1 MSKGQKGNGSL
12 SGVRLLTVSAMLTAI
27 SVVIGIFCKTYLN
40 FGDGLF
46 RITFENLPIIM
57 AGILYGPI
65 IGGVVG
71 LSTDLISY
79 MLSPQIYPINIIV
92 TIGATLVGVV
102 SGIVSKFIIKKNG
115 NTQIIAAGALSHVIC
130 SMIIKSIGLFEFYSF
145 MVLLRIPTYLVIGT
159 LEIFLLCRLL
169 QRKSFAKIVGYR
181 VDSKT
186 EKEVN
191 NSELQ

>member
-1 MSKGQKGNGSL
+1 MSKGQKGKGSL
-12 SGVRLLTVSAMLTAI
+12 SGARLLTVTAMLTAI

-79 MLSPQIYPINIIV
+79 MLSTQVYPINLLV

-102 SGIVSKFIIKKNG
+102 AGIVAKYIIKKNG
-115 NTQIIAAGALSHVIC
+115 NLQIIVAGALSHVIC
-130 SMIIKSIGLFEFYSF
+130 SMIIKSIGLYEFYNI
-145 MVLLRIPTYLVIGT
+145 MVLLRIPTYLVIGS
-159 LEIFLLCRLL
+159 LEIFLLCKLL
-169 QRKSFAKIVGYR
+169 NRKSFAKIVGYR
-181 VDSKT
+181 VSDNT
-186 EKEVN
+186 NNEVEN
-191 NSELQ
+191 K

>member
-1 MSKGQKGNGSL
+1 MSKGQKSKSSL
-12 SGVRLLTVSAMLTAI
+12 SGARLLTVTAMLTAI

-79 MLSPQIYPINIIV
+79 MLSTQVYPINLLV

-102 SGIVSKFIIKKNG
+102 AGIVSKYIIKKNG
-115 NTQIIAAGALSHVIC
+115 NLQIIVAGALSHVIC
-130 SMIIKSIGLFEFYSF
+130 SMIIKSIGLYEFYNI
-145 MVLLRIPTYLVIGT
+145 MVLLRIPTYLVIGS
-159 LEIFLLCRLL
+159 LEIFLLCKLL
-169 QRKSFAKIVGYR
+169 NRKSFAKIVGYR
-181 VDSKT
+181 TSDNT
-186 EKEVN
+186 NNEVEN
-191 NSELQ
+191 K

>member
-1 MSKGQKGNGSL
+1 MSKGQKSKGSL
-12 SGVRLLTVSAMLTAI
+12 SGARLLTVTAMLTAI

-79 MLSPQIYPINIIV
+79 MLSTQVYPINLLV

-102 SGIVSKFIIKKNG
+102 AGIVSKYIIKKNG
-115 NTQIIAAGALSHVIC
+115 NLQIIVAGALSHVIC
-130 SMIIKSIGLFEFYSF
+130 SMIIKSIGLYEFYNI
-145 MVLLRIPTYLVIGT
+145 MVLLRIPTYLVIGS
-159 LEIFLLCRLL
+159 LEIFLLCKLL
-169 QRKSFAKIVGYR
+169 NRKSFAKIVGYR
-181 VDSKT
+181 TSDNT
-186 EKEVN
+186 NNEVEN
-191 NSELQ
+191 K

>member
-1 MSKGQKGNGSL
+1 MSKGQKGKGSL
-12 SGVRLLTVSAMLTAI
+12 SGARLLTVTAMLTAI

-79 MLSPQIYPINIIV
+79 MLSTQVYPINLLV

-102 SGIVSKFIIKKNG
+102 AGIVAKYIIKKNG
-115 NTQIIAAGALSHVIC
+115 NLQIIVAGALSHVIC
-130 SMIIKSIGLFEFYSF
+130 SMIIKSIGLYEFYNI
-145 MVLLRIPTYLVIGT
+145 MVLLRIPTYLVIGS
-159 LEIFLLCRLL
+159 LEIFLLCKLL
-169 QRKSFAKIVGYR
+169 NRKSFAKIVGYR
-181 VDSKT
+181 TSDNT
-186 EKEVN
+186 NNEVEN
-191 NSELQ
+191 K

>member
-1 MSKGQKGNGSL
+1 MSKGQKGKGSL
-12 SGVRLLTVSAMLTAI
+12 SGARLLTVTAMLTAI

-79 MLSPQIYPINIIV
+79 MLSTQVYPINLLV

-102 SGIVSKFIIKKNG
+102 AGIVSKYIIKKNG
-115 NTQIIAAGALSHVIC
+115 NLQIIVAGALSHVIC
-130 SMIIKSIGLFEFYSF
+130 SMIIKSIGLYEFYNI
-145 MVLLRIPTYLVIGT
+145 MVLLRIPTYLVIGS
-159 LEIFLLCRLL
+159 LEIFLLCKLL
-169 QRKSFAKIVGYR
+169 NRKSFAKIVGYR
-181 VDSKT
+181 TSDNT
-186 EKEVN
+186 NNEVEN
-191 NSELQ
+191 K

>member
-1 MSKGQKGNGSL
+1 MSKGQKGSGSL
-12 SGVRLLTVSAMLTAI
+12 SGARLLTVTAMLTAI

-79 MLSPQIYPINIIV
+79 MLSTQIYPINLLV

-102 SGIVSKFIIKKNG
+102 AGVVAKYIIKKNG
-115 NTQIIAAGALSHVIC
+115 NLQIIVAGALSHVIC
-130 SMIIKSIGLFEFYSF
+130 SMIIKSIGLFEFYNF
-145 MVLLRIPTYLVIGT
+145 MVLVRIPTYLVIGA
-159 LEIFLLCRLL
+159 LEIFLLCKLL
-169 QRKSFAKIVGYR
+169 SRKSFAKIVGYR
-181 VDSKT
+181 IIENT
-186 EKEVN
+186 NNEVEN
-191 NSELQ
+191 K

>member
-1 MSKGQKGNGSL
+1 MSKGQKSKGSL
-12 SGVRLLTVSAMLTAI
+12 SGARLLTVTAMLTAI

-79 MLSPQIYPINIIV
+79 MLSTQVYPINLLV

-102 SGIVSKFIIKKNG
+102 AGIVAKYIIKKNG
-115 NTQIIAAGALSHVIC
+115 NLQIIVAGALSHVIC
-130 SMIIKSIGLFEFYSF
+130 SMIIKSIGLYEFYNI
-145 MVLLRIPTYLVIGT
+145 MVLLRIPTYLVIGS
-159 LEIFLLCRLL
+159 LEIFLLCKLL
-169 QRKSFAKIVGYR
+169 NRKSFAKIVGYR
-181 VDSKT
+181 TSDNT
-186 EKEVN
+186 NNEVEN
-191 NSELQ
+191 K